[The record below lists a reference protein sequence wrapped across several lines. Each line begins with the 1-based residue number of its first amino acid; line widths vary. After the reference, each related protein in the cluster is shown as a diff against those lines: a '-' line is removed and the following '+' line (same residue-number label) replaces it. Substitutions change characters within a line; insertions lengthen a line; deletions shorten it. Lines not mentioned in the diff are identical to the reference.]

1 MNRQWKWIVIT
12 SLLLSMTSWIH
23 PVSANSAQQT
33 WYGVDA
39 TGAIVM
45 NGNSPIVV
53 EQEILTLDIQ
63 EFPKNY
69 YSSIDEFLNY
79 SGKVSAEYTFYN
91 PSEYQVTMKL
101 AFPFGTEPAYMDF
114 YDYENE
120 VMYHNVDTEKYGITV
135 DGQVIEPTLRY
146 TFNQFRENFNLE
158 EDLPKLM
165 DSYVQDEFFYPG
177 LPVSKYTFEI
187 SGVDLEAYPA
197 ANVAFDYDGGNGAT
211 KLYFVNQSGYHTQKD
226 GDGRISAWVET
237 GDELVIYVLGEDF
250 EEFPTW
256 SFYRNGGVEDH
267 EVIDGTVSFIG
278 KETFTFED
286 MVFAIWKEEYGVS
299 RNDWYN
305 AMVEQMNY
313 YGGASNFAMLD
324 FNYRAEDLL
333 PNLMRWYVY
342 ELTLTPNS
350 RVVNTVTAPIYPS
363 IDASYEPP
371 VYEYTYLLSPAST
384 YSDFANLDIIVHTP
398 FHLIKSEL
406 DGFEKG
412 EHGYVL
418 HLEELPEGE
427 LIFTLSSEEKP
438 SRKRPALGYFM
449 PILGIGSFSI
459 LFIIGMIS
467 LTMFKK
473 YKEH

>member
-1 MNRQWKWIVIT
+1 MRKWKILTIVCSVCCMLTLMN
-12 SLLLSMTSWIH
+12 
-23 PVSANSAQQT
+23 PVSANSAQAF

-39 TGAIVM
+39 TGAVVM
-45 NGNSPIVV
+45 DEDSPIVV

-63 EFPKNY
+63 EFPANH
-69 YSSIDEFLNY
+69 YSTIEEFLGY

-101 AFPFGTEPAYMDF
+101 AFPFGNEPAYLNL

-120 VMYHNVDTEKYGITV
+120 VMYHNVDTDKYGITV

-146 TFNQFRENFNLE
+146 TFNHFWDNFNLE
-158 EDLPKLM
+158 TDLPKLL
-165 DSYVQDEFFYPG
+165 DSYTKDDFFYPA

-187 SGVDLEAYPA
+187 SGVDLEKYPA

-211 KLYFVNQSGYHTQKD
+211 RLFFVNQSGYHTQKN
-226 GDGRISAWVET
+226 GIGRLSAWVET
-237 GDELVIYVLGEDF
+237 GNELVIYVLGEDF
-250 EEFPTW
+250 VEFPTW
-256 SFYRNGGVEDH
+256 SFYRNGGVENH
-267 EVIDGTVSFIG
+267 EVIEGTVSFVG

-299 RNDWYN
+299 RIDWYN
-305 AMVEQMNY
+305 AMVAQMNY

-333 PNLMRWYVY
+333 SNLMRWYVY
-342 ELTLTPNS
+342 ELTIEPHE
-350 RVVNTVTAPIYPS
+350 RVVNRVTAPLYPA
-363 IDASYEPP
+363 IDATYEPP

-384 YSDFANLDIIVHTP
+384 YSKFESLDIVVNTP
-398 FHLIKSEL
+398 YYMIESNI

-412 EHGYVL
+412 ENGYNL

-427 LIFTLSSEEKP
+427 LIFTLSSEENP
-438 SRKRPALGYFM
+438 SRKSPPLGYFM
-449 PILGIGSFSI
+449 PLIGMVGFAI
-459 LFIIGMIS
+459 IFIIGIIS
-467 LTMFKK
+467 LNKFKK
-473 YKEH
+473 YMER